1 MLNMKKNSLFILIV
15 VLGFTGCSTSP
26 TVPQAPTEDQSIA
39 AEQVEEREHVIVSP
53 APDDSAVATQQDFDE
68 ISTTVNKP
76 IVPVS
81 PAVIESSKQNAAVVA
96 LLDSAQQHKL
106 DGDLRSAQTSLQRA
120 QRIAPRDPEVY
131 YALAN
136 THRDLQDYAL
146 AEQVALKGVSI
157 VQGQPTQLHRFWILI
172 ADIRSEAGNFSGAEK
187 AQEMANRY

>member
-1 MLNMKKNSLFILIV
+1 MLNMKKNSLLILIIV
-15 VLGFTGCSTSP
+15 MGFTGCSTSP
-26 TVPQAPTEDQSIA
+26 TVPQAPTEDQSA
-39 AEQVEEREHVIVSP
+39 STEEPDEKDLVIVSP
-53 APDDSAVATQQDFDE
+53 VPDDSGIASQQDIDE
-68 ISTTVNKP
+68 ITTTANKP

-81 PAVIESSKQNAAVVA
+81 PSVIEPSKQNAAVVA

-131 YALAN
+131 YELAN

-157 VQGQPTQLHRFWILI
+157 VQGQPTQLHRFWTLI
-172 ADIRSEAGNFSGAEK
+172 ADIRTEAGNFSGAEK
-187 AQEMANRY
+187 AKEMANRY

>member
-1 MLNMKKNSLFILIV
+1 MLNMKKQGLLLLIV
-15 VLGFTGCSTSP
+15 ITFSGCSTSP
-26 TVPQAPTEDQSIA
+26 TVPQSATEDHSISTEQS
-39 AEQVEEREHVIVSP
+39 VERESVIVSP
-53 APDDSAVATQQDFDE
+53 APDESGIASQQDIE
-68 ISTTVNKP
+68 ESSTITNKA

-81 PAVIESSKQNAAVVA
+81 PSVIEPSKQNAAVVA

-106 DGDLRSAQTSLQRA
+106 EGDLRSAQTSLQRA

-157 VQGQPTQLHRFWILI
+157 VQGQPTQLLRFWTLI
-172 ADIRSEAGNFSGAEK
+172 ADIRSDAGNLSGAEK
-187 AQEMANRY
+187 AKEMANRY